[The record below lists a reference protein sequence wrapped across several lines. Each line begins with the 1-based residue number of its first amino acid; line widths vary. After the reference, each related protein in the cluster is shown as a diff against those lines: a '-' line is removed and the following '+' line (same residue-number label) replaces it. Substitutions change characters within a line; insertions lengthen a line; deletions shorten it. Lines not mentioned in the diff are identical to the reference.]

1 MAGSHHVLVL
11 GGHGKIA
18 QMLTP
23 LLLKRSW
30 TVTSV
35 IRTQEQAPTIE
46 KLGAG
51 LPGKLNVLVRSIAD
65 VDSDARAR
73 SILDEVKP
81 DYVAWSAGAGG
92 KGGDA
97 MVTIP
102 LSRARTRK
110 HTLTHPDYPSP
121 HLHSTYKI
129 DRDAAIHFI
138 NAAAASS
145 FVKRFLLV
153 SYSGSRRAG
162 ASWWPAGE
170 WDKYNSTVNHGFL
183 AAYYQAKLAADEALY
198 EASRRSGG
206 KMIGLC
212 LRPGTLSMDPA
223 GRIEFGKTA
232 RLNGQVSRESVAQTA
247 DALLAADGVKNSW
260 LDLLD
265 GDQEVEAAVTKA
277 VRDGIDT
284 SEGEAIHSS

>member
-1 MAGSHHVLVL
+1 MSFTITKMSGSHHVLVL

-35 IRTQEQAPTIE
+35 IRTQDQAPTIE
-46 KLGAG
+46 QLGKG
-51 LPGKLNVLVRSIAD
+51 LPGKLNVLVNSIAD
-65 VDSDARAR
+65 VDSEARAR

-92 KGGDA
+92 KGGPE
-97 MVTIP
+97 M
-102 LSRARTRK
+102 
-110 HTLTHPDYPSP
+110 
-121 HLHSTYKI
+121 TYKI
-129 DRDAAIHFI
+129 DRDAAIHFA
-138 NAAAASS
+138 NAAASTS
-145 FVKRFLLV
+145 FVKRFLLI
-153 SYSGSRRAG
+153 SYSGSRRNG

-170 WDKYNSTVNHGFL
+170 WDKYNADVNYGFL
-183 AAYYQAKLAADEALY
+183 ATYYQAKIAADEALY

-212 LRPGTLSMDPA
+212 LRPGTLSNDPA
-223 GRIEFGKTA
+223 GRIEFGKT

-265 GDQEVEAAVTKA
+265 GNEEVEAAVTKA
-277 VRDGIDT
+277 VRDGVNAA
-284 SEGEAIHSS
+284 EGEPIYTS

>member
-1 MAGSHHVLVL
+1 MSGTHHVLVL

-18 QMLTP
+18 QLLTP

-35 IRTQEQAPTIE
+35 IRTQDQAPTIE
-46 KLGAG
+46 QLGTG

-65 VDSDARAR
+65 VDSEARAR

-81 DYVAWSAGAGG
+81 DYIAWSAGAGG
-92 KGGDA
+92 KGGA
-97 MVTIP
+97 EM
-102 LSRARTRK
+102 
-110 HTLTHPDYPSP
+110 
-121 HLHSTYKI
+121 TYKV
-129 DRDAAIHFI
+129 DRDAAIHFV
-138 NAAAASS
+138 NAAASSS

-170 WDKYNSTVNHGFL
+170 WDKYNAEVNHGVL
-183 AAYYQAKLAADEALY
+183 ATYYQAKIAADEALY

-206 KMIGLC
+206 SLVGLC
-212 LRPGTLSMDPA
+212 LRPGTLSNDPA

-232 RLNGQVSRESVAQTA
+232 HLKGQVSREAVAQTA

>member
-46 KLGAG
+46 QLGAG

-97 MVTIP
+97 M
-102 LSRARTRK
+102 
-110 HTLTHPDYPSP
+110 
-121 HLHSTYKI
+121 TYKI